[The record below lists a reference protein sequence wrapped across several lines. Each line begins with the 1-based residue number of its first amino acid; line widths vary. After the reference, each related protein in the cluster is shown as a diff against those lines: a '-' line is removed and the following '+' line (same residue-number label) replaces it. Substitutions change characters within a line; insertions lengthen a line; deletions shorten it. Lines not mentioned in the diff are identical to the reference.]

1 VETIMIKSLFA
12 GATALILIGAA
23 AMAQEAYPQQQDRS
37 TTTGGMT
44 ESAPAPVASV
54 DPRVFDPTRTSH
66 YRLERKAVD
75 GQTVE
80 KTETTTT
87 TTTTPAVNPGS
98 PATTTYSRTTVTK
111 TEE

>member
-1 VETIMIKSLFA
+1 
-12 GATALILIGAA
+12 
-23 AMAQEAYPQQQDRS
+23 
-37 TTTGGMT
+37 
-44 ESAPAPVASV
+44 
-54 DPRVFDPTRTSH
+54 
-66 YRLERKAVD
+66 LERKAVD